1 MALPLFNS
9 IASWWLKKRIHQIEL
24 FLKYPGDVQ
33 YEVLQ
38 KLLDQA
44 QQTEYG
50 RRFDYGSIRNYEDFR
65 ARIPVVHYEDIADT
79 IDRTRKGEQQLF
91 GHQISSGSLKVVE
104 QLMPRANLFPS
115 AKKRLSIV
123 ILNRV
128 KTYSVYISI
137 TILSPNFSQVRV

>member
-91 GHQISSGSLKVVE
+91 WSSDIKRSLLTDTGK
-104 QLMPRANLFPS
+104 LLPFDGPKS
-115 AKKRLSIV
+115 
-123 ILNRV
+123 
-128 KTYSVYISI
+128 
-137 TILSPNFSQVRV
+137 